1 MIMRKKIKLPLEMA
15 DGVKVRTLDELK
27 DNWSLEKVVENYLN
41 GRLATWLNDRYY
53 TELAEQVDA
62 LDEVQ
67 DNTALQKE
75 LCKIFDVDF
84 ADEEDIDVDAV
95 NERNRK
101 LDILRQHTA
110 DDTVLKNV
118 DIVAFDQE
126 ELGDIL
132 DSGENVIYLFNN
144 TFSIPLSVKNKKY
157 IGIGKAECLIHSKDV
172 VDFTKLGIEFENVVF
187 DEKYRKIEEEESPS
201 KFYNEGCKYFEAKQ
215 YKEALECFKKA
226 ALKNHVDALF
236 HVGKIYDLA
245 LGVEQDYRLA
255 AEYYSKAVSFN
266 SGKAA
271 NNLANMFLNGYG
283 VEKNEKKAIELY
295 KKGVEWGNG
304 VAASNLGVCYRWGH
318 GVAQDYEE
326 AMKWYKK
333 AADGGN
339 AWAMNQIG
347 DLYYNGNG
355 VDENYTEAVKWYRKG
370 AEAGD
375 NDAIANVGYMYCYG
389 KGVEQ
394 NYEEAMKWSKKAADG
409 GNAWAM
415 NQIGDLYYNGNGVT
429 KNYEEA
435 VSWYKKASEQ
445 NRGYAFYMLGWCY
458 EFGQG
463 VSKDYS
469 AALDNYKKAVE
480 NGYYSSSY
488 KWDPTYRAARLMYKE
503 FNERTKAREYIG
515 SHYDGNKMKAFLDK
529 IIENVKSLS
538 IYYSGF
544 VKGSFYASFTVSG
557 EREAKL
563 ELFKAAERELREFKS
578 NIANG
583 ANEKVNNFTNELR
596 DIIDIIDWVYELNLD
611 GKYNQYINESIRS
624 CLDSLPVPDAEDLC
638 YDCEQT
644 NDSLYNRGSFFSP
657 EYWYCYQYTG
667 YDFRRKCFDTVDSQ
681 LKAMCDEIKKDLL
694 NICNELK
701 ASYK

>member
-53 TELAEQVDA
+53 TELAEQVNA
-62 LDEVQ
+62 LAEVQ

-101 LDILRQHTA
+101 LDVLRQYTA
-110 DDTVLKNV
+110 DDTILKNV

-132 DSGENVIYLFNN
+132 DAGENVIYLFNN

-157 IGIGKAECLIHSKDV
+157 IGIGKAECIIHSKDV
-172 VDFTKLGIEFENVVF
+172 VDFQELGIEFENVVF

-226 ALKNHVDALF
+226 ASKNHAGALF

-271 NNLANMFLNGYG
+271 NNLANMYRDG
-283 VEKNEKKAIELY
+283 VGLEKDMKKAIELY
-295 KKGVEWGNG
+295 KKAIDGGSYVALANLGDMYNLGQGVEQN
-304 VAASNLGVCYRWGH
+304 
-318 GVAQDYEE
+318 YEE

-333 AADGGN
+333 AADGGI
-339 AWAMNQIG
+339 AWSMNEIG

-355 VDENYTEAVKWYRKG
+355 VDANYTEAVNWYRKGAEAGNANAMGNLGWMYRNGQGVEQSDTGAVKWYRKGAEAGNANAMNNLGWMYQNGKGVEQSDTEAVKWYRKG
-370 AEAGD
+370 AEAG
-375 NDAIANVGYMYCYG
+375 NANAMCNLGWMYENG

-394 NYEEAMKWSKKAADG
+394 NAEEAKKWYKKAADG
-409 GNAWAM
+409 DNAWAM
-415 NQIGDLYYNGNGVT
+415 NRLGELSSSYSEELKWYNLAADKGNSDAMFNLVWMYRMGNGVDKDINT
-429 KNYEEA
+429 ALYWAKKSASLNNARGMVAVGDIYWTWKDYNEA
-435 VSWYKKASEQ
+435 SQWYKKAMDVDPSNSEAKGRYNRCIIRIQ
-445 NRGYAFYMLGWCY
+445 NPDW
-458 EFGQG
+458 
-463 VSKDYS
+463 
-469 AALDNYKKAVE
+469 
-480 NGYYSSSY
+480 
-488 KWDPTYRAARLMYKE
+488 
-503 FNERTKAREYIG
+503 
-515 SHYDGNKMKAFLDK
+515 DGNG
-529 IIENVKSLS
+529 V
-538 IYYSGF
+538 
-544 VKGSFYASFTVSG
+544 
-557 EREAKL
+557 
-563 ELFKAAERELREFKS
+563 LFH
-578 NIANG
+578 
-583 ANEKVNNFTNELR
+583 
-596 DIIDIIDWVYELNLD
+596 
-611 GKYNQYINESIRS
+611 
-624 CLDSLPVPDAEDLC
+624 
-638 YDCEQT
+638 
-644 NDSLYNRGSFFSP
+644 
-657 EYWYCYQYTG
+657 
-667 YDFRRKCFDTVDSQ
+667 
-681 LKAMCDEIKKDLL
+681 
-694 NICNELK
+694 
-701 ASYK
+701 

>member
-681 LKAMCDEIKKDLL
+681 LKAMCDEIKKDLF

>member
-339 AWAMNQIG
+339 ASAMNQIG

-409 GNAWAM
+409 GNASAM

-435 VSWYKKASEQ
+435 VSWYKKSSEQ